1 MKLRFV
7 KIIASAAP
15 LKNYCS
21 FHCYAKGVDDD
32 IIKKKNPLYFDLGD
46 AEQTRQQRYREYLFQ
61 DRPYEYIVDTAFS
74 LR

>member
-21 FHCYAKGVDDD
+21 FHYYAKGVDDD
-32 IIKKKNPLYFDLGD
+32 IIKKRMPYILIWGIQGKHDNKDFANIKRRYNAYSYYRRREKNC
-46 AEQTRQQRYREYLFQ
+46 
-61 DRPYEYIVDTAFS
+61 
-74 LR
+74 